1 MSIEII
7 VFGSLVVLVAAFAM
21 SITGFGFALIAA
33 PLLLFILEP
42 KTVVITNLMIGPVLC
57 ILILWESWRQVR
69 IKQLVLL
76 AVGSICGVPI
86 GTFILANSTPAALK
100 LIISALVVFF
110 AVPIALGYSH
120 HFKLE
125 KLVFGITGIM
135 SGILASSASL
145 AGPPVVLLLLNQ
157 GWKKESLRAS
167 LAAYLLLTGLV
178 ALAALGISGV
188 FSSDITLSS
197 FTYIPAAL
205 LGFLIGRKVVP
216 AVNPEFFRKLAII
229 IVLIAA
235 IAGVIT
241 SLLTLL

>member
-42 KTVVITNLMIGPVLC
+42 RTLVITNLIIGPILC
-57 ILILWESWRQVR
+57 ILILWESWHQVR
-69 IKQLVLL
+69 IKQLLLL

-86 GTFILANSTPAALK
+86 GAFILSNSTPAALK
-100 LIISALVVFF
+100 LIISALVVVF

-120 HFKLE
+120 YFKRE
-125 KLVFGITGIM
+125 KLVFGITGLI
-135 SGILASSASL
+135 SGVLASSASL

-157 GWKKESLRAS
+157 GWGKERLRAS
-167 LAAYLLLTGLV
+167 LAAYLLFTGLV
-178 ALAALGISGV
+178 ALTALGISGIL
-188 FSSDITLSS
+188 SSDFTPSS
-197 FTYIPAAL
+197 LAYIPAAL

-216 AVNPEFFRKLAII
+216 LLNPEFFRKLAII
-229 IVLIAA
+229 IVLIAT